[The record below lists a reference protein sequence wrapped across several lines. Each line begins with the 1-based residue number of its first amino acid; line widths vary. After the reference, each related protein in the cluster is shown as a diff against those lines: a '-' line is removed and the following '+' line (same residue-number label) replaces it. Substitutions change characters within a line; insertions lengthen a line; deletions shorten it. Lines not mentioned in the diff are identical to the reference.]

1 MATKYNFAE
10 FKFNETSEY
19 NRLNKCLNIIR
30 RDERISAE
38 FKNKGNQK
46 FNGRPLVIERN
57 GQYCVFLLCYEQI
70 KIYAYRGRVIPTTRY
85 KEVAYYV
92 PVCRTIETIK
102 KEKAYKY

>member
-1 MATKYNFAE
+1 MTTKYNFAE

-46 FNGRPLVIERN
+46 FNGRPVVIERN
-57 GQYCVFLLCYEQI
+57 GQYCVFVHSFSNALRYAGKGKWKETSI
-70 KIYAYRGRVIPTTRY
+70 VKEYAYY
-85 KEVAYYV
+85 A

>member
-1 MATKYNFAE
+1 MTTKYNFAE

-70 KIYAYRGRVIPTTRY
+70 KIYAYGGRVIPTTRY

-102 KEKAYKY
+102 KDKNYK